1 MKPIYKFLGHG
12 SARTRPTRLAVRV
25 ATRLAVR
32 VAARVAARVAG
43 AVDTDFLFYL
53 FFPFYLCDLCSSVS

>member
-12 SARTRPTRLAVRV
+12 SVRTRPTRLAV
-25 ATRLAVR
+25 
-32 VAARVAARVAG
+32 RVAG

>member
-12 SARTRPTRLAVRV
+12 SARTRPTRLAV
-25 ATRLAVR
+25 
-32 VAARVAARVAG
+32 RVAARVAG